1 MQLTV
6 KRQPSRPTCTH
17 GDLFIDGAFQCHTL
31 EDVVREK
38 PGVPVAQWK
47 VPGKTAIPAGTYK
60 VVIDMS
66 TRFQKMML
74 HVLDVPGFD
83 GVRIHSG
90 NTDQDTE
97 GCLLLGMLRTDDAV
111 QQSKTAVA
119 AVEQIVGSALAGG
132 ESVTISIV
140 SAFAAPAGGQV
151 T

>member
-1 MQLTV
+1 MQLV
-6 KRQPSRPTCTH
+6 VNRQPSRATCTD
-17 GDLFIDGAFQCHTL
+17 GDLFINGAFQCHTL
-31 EDVVREK
+31 EDVVRER

-60 VVIDMS
+60 VIIDLS

-74 HVLDVPGFD
+74 HVLNVPGFE

-97 GCLLLGMLRTDDAV
+97 GCLLLGMVRTGDSV

-119 AVEQIVGSALAGG
+119 AVEQIVGSALAAG
-132 ESVTISIV
+132 ETVTIAVV
-140 SAFAAPAGGQV
+140 SAFAVPAGGGI